1 MSSASGRAGRPRA
14 GVLLALLLALG
25 ALTSASGCVVVPRYA
40 RGTLSDPAMQ
50 ESEGMMSRTLRK
62 LRGSR
67 EGAAGGDGAS
77 AGGGC
82 GCGQ

>member
-1 MSSASGRAGRPRA
+1 MLRLRVVHASL
-14 GVLLALLLALG
+14 VVALLF
-25 ALTSASGCVVVPRYA
+25 ASGCVVVPRYA
-40 RGTLSDPAMQ
+40 RGTVADPAMQ
-50 ESEGMMSRTLRK
+50 PSDGLLGRSLRK

-67 EGAAGGDGAS
+67 EGAAGGDGVA

>member
-1 MSSASGRAGRPRA
+1 MHSARPRRPSLA
-14 GVLLALLLALG
+14 LLALAFLALP
-25 ALTSASGCVVVPRYA
+25 ASACVVVPRYA
-40 RGTLSDPAMQ
+40 RGTLADPAMQ
-50 ESEGMMSRTLRK
+50 PADGMLTRSIRK

-67 EGAAGGDGAS
+67 EGAAGGDGAA